1 MERLRESLAAFRD
14 VAANRPMRRLQ
25 LAYVGSATLY
35 WAAAVGMGVYA
46 FQRGGATA
54 LGVRVMVLADVLRV
68 ALALVMAATVAATAP
83 LAIVFALS
91 SLNGIVGTAFQPAK
105 SALMP
110 SLARGPQELTAANVV
125 TTSIES
131 TSMFV
136 GPALGGLLL
145 AATSFQV
152 VMVCVA
158 GGFAW
163 SAALLIG
170 VRPAAPAE
178 PTERAAHDLLGDAR
192 EGLHVVARDPALRL
206 LFTLIGAQLFVDG
219 LLGVF
224 VVAVALDLLDL
235 GQAGVGYLNAA
246 LGLGGLAGVVV
257 SASLVGMR
265 RLAPSFALGN
275 LLWGAPIALIA
286 AVPEPAFALVMMGLI
301 GVGNTFV
308 DVSGVTLLQRAAPE
322 EALGRVFGLLEAF
335 LRGSGDLGGVVA
347 PALIDGL
354 GIEGALVAG
363 GAVLPALVVLR
374 WAALRHLDD
383 AVAPEVPVR
392 ELALLRAV
400 PMFSPLRSFSLE
412 QLASSLQA
420 VSVPA
425 GHDVFAQGDRGDRF
439 YIVADGTVEISVDG
453 RLVQVAEAGDW
464 FGEIALLRDVPRT
477 GTARARTDT
486 ELRALDR

>member
-25 LAYVGSATLY
+25 LAYAGSATLY

-54 LGVRVMVLADVLRV
+54 VGIQLVVRMIPSGLVAPFAATLADRYDRVRVMVASDLLRV

-83 LAIVFALS
+83 LAVIFALS
-91 SLNGIVGTAFQPAK
+91 TLNGIVGTAFQPAK

-170 VRPAAPAE
+170 VRPEAPAE
-178 PTERAAHDLLGDAR
+178 PAERAAYDLLGDAR
-192 EGLHVVARDPALRL
+192 EGLHVVAADPALRL
-206 LFTLIGAQLFVDG
+206 LFPLIGAQLFVDG

-235 GQAGVGYLNAA
+235 GQAGVGYLN
-246 LGLGGLAGVVV
+246 
-257 SASLVGMR
+257 
-265 RLAPSFALGN
+265 
-275 LLWGAPIALIA
+275 
-286 AVPEPAFALVMMGLI
+286 
-301 GVGNTFV
+301 
-308 DVSGVTLLQRAAPE
+308 
-322 EALGRVFGLLEAF
+322 
-335 LRGSGDLGGVVA
+335 
-347 PALIDGL
+347 
-354 GIEGALVAG
+354 
-363 GAVLPALVVLR
+363 
-374 WAALRHLDD
+374 
-383 AVAPEVPVR
+383 
-392 ELALLRAV
+392 
-400 PMFSPLRSFSLE
+400 
-412 QLASSLQA
+412 
-420 VSVPA
+420 
-425 GHDVFAQGDRGDRF
+425 
-439 YIVADGTVEISVDG
+439 
-453 RLVQVAEAGDW
+453 
-464 FGEIALLRDVPRT
+464 
-477 GTARARTDT
+477 
-486 ELRALDR
+486 